1 MRCLPLTALILTVA
15 VGLQGCAD
23 AAYVDGRRE
32 AGKRITV
39 GPSNEDVVAICHSGS
54 EPSAEA
60 LKLAESECGKTGRTA
75 QAESRVRFACSVQ
88 APTRS
93 FFRCMGPRKDVP

>member
-1 MRCLPLTALILTVA
+1 MRRLPALALILTAA
-15 VGLQGCAD
+15 VILQGCSG

-39 GPSNEDVVAICHSGS
+39 GPSNEDVVAICHSGG
-54 EPSAEA
+54 EPSTEA
-60 LKLAESECGKTGRTA
+60 LKLAESECAKTGRTA
-75 QAESRVRFACSVQ
+75 QVESQVRFACSVQ

-93 FFRCMGPRKDVP
+93 YFRCMGPRKDEP

>member
-1 MRCLPLTALILTVA
+1 MRSLPALALILAALVA
-15 VGLQGCAD
+15 LQGCAG

-39 GPSNEDVVAICHSGS
+39 GASNEDVVAICHSGS
-54 EPSAEA
+54 GPSAEA
-60 LKLAESECGKTGRTA
+60 QKMADSECGKTGRTA
-75 QAESRVRFACSVQ
+75 QAETRVRFACSVQ

-93 FFRCMGPRKDVP
+93 YFRCLGPRKEVP

>member
-1 MRCLPLTALILTVA
+1 MRCLPVFGLILTAA
-15 VGLQGCAD
+15 VCLQGCAG

-39 GPSNEDVVAICHSGS
+39 GPSNEDVVAVCHSGS
-54 EPSAEA
+54 EPSAA
-60 LKLAESECGKTGRTA
+60 AQKLADSECAKTGRTA
-75 QAESRVRFACSVQ
+75 QAESKVKYACSVR

-93 FFRCMGPRKDVP
+93 FFRCLGPRKEVP

>member
-1 MRCLPLTALILTVA
+1 MRHLPIIGLIVTALVI
-15 VGLQGCAD
+15 LQGCAG
-23 AAYVDGRRE
+23 AAYIDGRRE

-39 GPSNEDVVAICHSGS
+39 GPSNADVVAVCHSGT
-54 EPSAEA
+54 EPSREA
-60 LKLAESECGKTGRTA
+60 LKLAESECAKTGRTA

-93 FFRCMGPRKDVP
+93 FFRCMGPRKDS

>member
-1 MRCLPLTALILTVA
+1 MRCLPVLGLILTVA
-15 VGLQGCAD
+15 VALQGCAG

>member
-1 MRCLPLTALILTVA
+1 MRSLPALALILAALVA
-15 VGLQGCAD
+15 LQGCAG

-39 GPSNEDVVAICHSGS
+39 GTSNEDVVAICHSGS
-54 EPSAEA
+54 GPSAEA
-60 LKLAESECGKTGRTA
+60 QTLADSECGKTGRTA
-75 QAESRVRFACSVQ
+75 QAETRVRFACSVQ

-93 FFRCMGPRKDVP
+93 YFRCLGPRNDPG